1 MPSTSALSIEP
12 AADHILVVVNQ
23 PQLNDTLLDKLHAD
37 TLAAAVQ
44 HPDLPVVLDL
54 SQVNYVP
61 SLALGT
67 LVMLMRH
74 LKNSNRRF
82 MLVGLQ
88 PDVRTVLTITRLDK
102 LFEIHP
108 NLAEALKNIRGA
120 TTAGQK

>member
-12 AADHILVVVNQ
+12 AADHILAVVNQ

-37 TLAAAVQ
+37 TLAAAAQ

-54 SQVNYVP
+54 SLVNYVP

-108 NLAEALKNIRGA
+108 NLPEALKTIRGA
-120 TTAGQK
+120 TAAQQK